1 MKAVV
6 TGGLGHIGSRLIR
19 ELPDAVPGME
29 VVIVDNLATQRYASL
44 FDLPS
49 TAKYLFVQGDVTSM
63 DLAPV
68 LADAN
73 VVIHLAA
80 LTDPGAS
87 FDHPESMEQVNYA
100 ATQRVAMACAA
111 AGVPLIHASSTSVYG
126 TEKDSVDEDCGT
138 EDISPQSPYAEI
150 KRKEELFVE
159 GMCRSGE
166 LRGMSFRFGT
176 IFGVSP
182 GMRFHTAVNKFCWQA
197 AMGQPLT
204 VWKTAYD
211 QTRPYLDL
219 SDAVRAVQFVIQN
232 QLFDGRIYNAVSVNA
247 SVRDVA
253 DTIGRYIPNLK
264 IELVDSRIMNTL
276 SYEVLNTRLGQ
287 HGFLFQGKL
296 DEAVRATLQQLRN
309 AKSMCD

>member
-19 ELPDAVPGME
+19 ELPDAFPGME
-29 VVIVDNLATQRYASL
+29 VNIVDNLATQRYVSL
-44 FDLPS
+44 LDLPS

-68 LADAN
+68 LAGADVA
-73 VVIHLAA
+73 IHLAA

-87 FDHPESMEQVNYA
+87 FDKPEAMEEVNYG
-100 ATQRVAMACAA
+100 ATQHVAEACAA

-126 TEKDSVDEDCGT
+126 TEKDSVDEDCGP

-159 GMCRSGE
+159 DMCRSGK
-166 LRGMSFRFGT
+166 LKGMSFRFGT

-197 AMGQPLT
+197 AMGQPLS
-204 VWKTAYD
+204 VWETAYE
-211 QTRPYLDL
+211 QKRPYLDL
-219 SDAVRAVQFVIQN
+219 GDAVRAVQFVIQN
-232 QLFDGRIYNAVSVNA
+232 HLFDGRIYNAVSVNA
-247 SVRDVA
+247 SVCDVVE
-253 DTIGRYIPNLK
+253 TIGRYIFDAQ

-276 SYEVLNTRLGQ
+276 SYEVLNTRLSER
-287 HGFLFQGKL
+287 GFSFHGKL
-296 DEAVRATLQQLRN
+296 DDAVRATLQKLANVTAPR
-309 AKSMCD
+309 

>member
-1 MKAVV
+1 MKAVI

-19 ELPDAVPGME
+19 ELPIVFPSMA
-29 VVIVDNLATQRYASL
+29 VVIVDNLATQRYVSL
-44 FDLPS
+44 FNLPS
-49 TAKYLFVQGDVTSM
+49 TVKYYFVQGDVTQI

-68 LADAN
+68 FAGAD

-87 FDHPESMEQVNYA
+87 FDHPEAMEQINYA
-100 ATQRVAMACAA
+100 ATQRVAEACVE

-126 TEKDSVDEDCGT
+126 TEKDSVDEFCGP

-150 KRKEELFVE
+150 KHKEELFVKDL
-159 GMCRSGE
+159 CHSGS

-176 IFGVSP
+176 IFGISP

-197 AMGQPLT
+197 AMGQPLS
-204 VWKTAYD
+204 VWNTAYD
-211 QTRPYLDL
+211 QMRPYLDL
-219 SDAVRAVQFVIQN
+219 GDAVRAIQFVIQH
-232 QLFDGRIYNAVSVNA
+232 QLFDGGIYNAVSINI
-247 SVRDVA
+247 SVRDVV

-276 SYEVLNTRLGQ
+276 SYRVLNTRLTR
-287 HGFLFQGKL
+287 HGFLFQGGL
-296 DEAVRATLQQLRN
+296 DEAVRTTLQQLRN
-309 AKSMCD
+309 ANSVCV